1 MSIEIKPCRLYLI
14 KYTNTYVSTI
24 SDNKSKY
31 KSEYLLVG
39 FFNPAKREENEE
51 YFVGAMFN
59 RLALLDQCISGEVML
74 DRYEFDR
81 TCEILKD
88 LGEII

>member
-14 KYTNTYVSTI
+14 KYTNTYVCTNGA
-24 SDNKSKY
+24 DTLKY

-51 YFVGAMFN
+51 YFVGAMFS
-59 RLALLDQCISGEVML
+59 RLALLNQCITGKVLL

>member
-1 MSIEIKPCRLYLI
+1 MAIEIKKGNLYLI
-14 KYTNTYVSTI
+14 KYTNTYVCANV
-24 SDNKSKY
+24 DNKIKY

-39 FFNPAKREENEE
+39 FFNLAKREENED

-59 RLALLDQCISGEVML
+59 RLSLLDQCISGEVVL

-88 LGEII
+88 LVEII

>member
-14 KYTNTYVSTI
+14 KYTNTYVCTNGA
-24 SDNKSKY
+24 DTVKY

-51 YFVGAMFN
+51 YFVGAMFS
-59 RLALLDQCISGEVML
+59 RLALLNQCISGEVVL

>member
-14 KYTNTYVSTI
+14 KYTNTYVCTNGA
-24 SDNKSKY
+24 DTLEY

-51 YFVGAMFN
+51 YFVGAMFS
-59 RLALLDQCISGEVML
+59 RLALLNQCITGEVLL